1 MKITAVK
8 DGNTCSDYGV
18 LRKNNK
24 IIMDMVSE
32 YSGADLSE
40 QDRLHRC
47 IEEICYKLD
56 LERPIWLEKPKEFE
70 EYKRA
75 VLTQDNFMEKIDFDA
90 LEIEVIQDD
99 ES

>member
-1 MKITAVK
+1 MFRLWGIV
-8 DGNTCSDYGV
+8 
-18 LRKNNK
+18 RKNNK

-40 QDRLHRC
+40 KDRLHRC

-56 LERPIWLEKPKEFE
+56 LERPIWLEKNQREFE

>member
-1 MKITAVK
+1 MFRLWGIV
-8 DGNTCSDYGV
+8 
-18 LRKNNK
+18 RKNNK

-56 LERPIWLEKPKEFE
+56 LDRPIWLEKNQREFE

>member
-1 MKITAVK
+1 MFRLWGIV
-8 DGNTCSDYGV
+8 
-18 LRKNNK
+18 RKNNK

-56 LERPIWLEKPKEFE
+56 LERPIWLEKNQREFE

>member
-1 MKITAVK
+1 MFRLWGIV
-8 DGNTCSDYGV
+8 
-18 LRKNNK
+18 RKNNK

-56 LERPIWLEKPKEFE
+56 LERPIWLEKNQREYQ
-70 EYKRA
+70 EYKRT
-75 VLTQDNFMEKIDFDA
+75 VLTQDNFIERINFDT
-90 LEIEVIQDD
+90 LELEVISDD
-99 ES
+99 EPL

>member
-1 MKITAVK
+1 M
-8 DGNTCSDYGV
+8 
-18 LRKNNK
+18 RKNNK

-56 LERPIWLEKPKEFE
+56 LERPIWLEKNQREFE